1 MSRGFYYKRKA
12 PAKGAFPF
20 RLWSV
25 TFVTVTLSLRTK
37 KLFFYDSFV
46 GANTG
51 ASSAADAFVSVDF
64 VFSVSCAYSA
74 YWTFTFAGSAVDAVI
89 GNYVCHN

>member
-1 MSRGFYYKRKA
+1 MERGFFSKSRFCS
-12 PAKGAFPF
+12 GI
-20 RLWSV
+20 
-25 TFVTVTLSLRTK
+25 K
-37 KLFFYDSFV
+37 KLIFYDSFV

-64 VFSVSCAYSA
+64 VFSVSCAYCA
-74 YWTFTFAGSAVDAVI
+74 YGTFTFAGSAVDAVI